1 MSADSFAGAVDGDG
15 DGLPDELRPHAVN
28 VRNRDT
34 KSMRFCIE

>member
-15 DGLPDELRPHAVN
+15 DGLPDELRLHAAI
-28 VRNRDT
+28 RIRDT